1 MKHDRLI
8 WWKLILTWLFFL
20 GLHFSYETFPNLLFQ
35 IIGEVGE
42 TTYFHMK
49 MLFFAYIFSSLIELA
64 VSREKG
70 GLISQK
76 IFARMFVA
84 VAYPW
89 LTITIFFLSEAV
101 TGGMLEM
108 PWEIIYANAVTII
121 GIYMALRLE
130 AVFEA
135 VALRPALKALIA
147 FVFLVALF
155 TYVAFSLNTP
165 EHFFQSPPG
174 FSH

>member
-1 MKHDRLI
+1 MRHNKLI

-70 GLISQK
+70 WPTSQK
-76 IFARMFVA
+76 VYARMFVA

-89 LTITIFFLSEAV
+89 LTITLFFLSEAI
-101 TGGMLEM
+101 TGSMLEM
-108 PWEIIYANAVTII
+108 PWEIVYANIVTVI
-121 GIYMALRLE
+121 GIYVGLRLE
-130 AVFEA
+130 EVFE
-135 VALRPALKALIA
+135 VVEVRLALKALIGA
-147 FVFLVALF
+147 LFLVALF

-165 EHFFQSPPG
+165 EHFFHTPPG